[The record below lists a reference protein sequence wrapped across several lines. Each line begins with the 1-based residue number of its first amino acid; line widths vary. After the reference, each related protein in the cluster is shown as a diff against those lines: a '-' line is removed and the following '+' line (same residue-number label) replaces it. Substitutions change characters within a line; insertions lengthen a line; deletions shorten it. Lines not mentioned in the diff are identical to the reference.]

1 MTVAPFRTVLVLDDE
16 PLIRLMW
23 LQIAEPLGVE
33 VLPVATVEQ
42 ARAVLAIA
50 TVHCVVCDWH
60 LGRTETSQGLVT
72 DVLLTDVPLVVT
84 SGDRLALERL
94 GPSCP
99 TLAKPFSLDEVER
112 VLLGTWKAGEP
123 APKRPRSRAT

>member
-1 MTVAPFRTVLVLDDE
+1 MKLARVATITKVLLEEGLGWLTESPTEKPDE
-16 PLIRLMW
+16 PARSDADTAVRL
-23 LQIAEPLGVE
+23 
-33 VLPVATVEQ
+33 
-42 ARAVLAIA
+42 R
-50 TVHCVVCDWH
+50 
-60 LGRTETSQGLVT
+60 RT
-72 DVLLTDVPLVVT
+72 
-84 SGDRLALERL
+84 LERL